1 MDRGITP
8 ILDVGDGLNESLLL
22 VGKALLGYNDG
33 PVNIQVFSNRVFDLL
48 ILLESLLFADEDV
61 PPKYSARRT

>member
-33 PVNIQVFSNRVFDLL
+33 PVNIQVFSNRVFDVL